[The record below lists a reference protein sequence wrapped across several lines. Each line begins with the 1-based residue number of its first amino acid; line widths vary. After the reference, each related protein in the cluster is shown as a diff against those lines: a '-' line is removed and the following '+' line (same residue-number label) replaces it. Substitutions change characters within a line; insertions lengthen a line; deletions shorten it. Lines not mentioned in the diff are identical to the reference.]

1 MLIYN
6 EKGEKVDTEKL
17 EHYEQYLANKY
28 VNANDIV
35 LELGARYGSVSC
47 VINKKLLHKK
57 NHIAVEPD
65 ERVWTALD
73 FNKTINDCEFQ
84 IIRGFISDIKLDL
97 VNKDCW
103 FGGYGSTS
111 VWSEHSKIPNYPL
124 QYVREKYLPEFASFT
139 CLVADCEGGLERFLD
154 ENQKLYYE
162 LRTIIY
168 EADYPEKCDY
178 QKIEDELTKH
188 GFVAMEKGFQNV
200 WIKPNPPILSH
211 S

>member
-47 VINKKLLHKK
+47 VINQKLLHKK

-73 FNKTINDCEFQ
+73 FNKTVNQCEFQ
-84 IIRGFISDIKLDL
+84 IIS
-97 VNKDCW
+97 
-103 FGGYGSTS
+103 
-111 VWSEHSKIPNYPL
+111 
-124 QYVREKYLPEFASFT
+124 
-139 CLVADCEGGLERFLD
+139 
-154 ENQKLYYE
+154 
-162 LRTIIY
+162 
-168 EADYPEKCDY
+168 
-178 QKIEDELTKH
+178 
-188 GFVAMEKGFQNV
+188 
-200 WIKPNPPILSH
+200 
-211 S
+211 